1 MKNTG
6 SPKGRGLGAPVAALS
21 VALLILVAAF
31 VYIAFSP
38 KQATSTSST
47 IAPSSSA
54 TGGGTSATST
64 NQISTSYSTT
74 STSGVSSAATSAT
87 SSSAITV
94 FQSMPTSSAP
104 PRQGGV
110 FDAANGDIYWSN
122 FDNGTVSV
130 ISNSTNKVVA
140 SVRVGAAY
148 VEPWPPLLDP
158 QNGDIYVP
166 MASAGFV
173 AVISGAT
180 NTVVANFTIGEGVF
194 SGMAF
199 DPSNG
204 DIYLTNDVGQVL
216 IISGETNT
224 VVGSIT
230 LDFGPPACE
239 PMSEFPSNI
248 PCSQAQDGPSPP
260 VFDPANGD
268 IYVCNGGGDSMSI
281 MSGATNSLVT
291 NIKFSS
297 SPGNPVFDPANGDI
311 YVPVGGAVSV
321 ISGATN
327 ALVATVKVGGQPD
340 QPFVN
345 SINGDIYVASAN
357 TDFCGAGVCLV
368 NGTVSIISGATNA
381 VVATVP
387 MCDDSAGAFESSNGD
402 VYLSCHGGTDWV
414 ISYTTLPSSTTT
426 TSTRLGEFV
435 PDCGTPFNTL
445 LNPAP
450 KGTVYMKVVTDQGTV
465 VTNGTLFVI
474 QGGSFGWMT
483 YCISMSDVNG
493 TGYLQLAP
501 VNFNG
506 THGGDF
512 ISSGYYNVTLWAG
525 SMSPNVTNNPGSWYV
540 AIIPSIQVS
549 PNSTTYVMV
558 SVPSDA
564 VTVVTSNEGTGAV
577 TTTTTSAT
585 TTKVNI
591 P

>member
-1 MKNTG
+1 M
-6 SPKGRGLGAPVAALS
+6 
-21 VALLILVAAF
+21 
-31 VYIAFSP
+31 
-38 KQATSTSST
+38 
-47 IAPSSSA
+47 
-54 TGGGTSATST
+54 
-64 NQISTSYSTT
+64 
-74 STSGVSSAATSAT
+74 
-87 SSSAITV
+87 
-94 FQSMPTSSAP
+94 
-104 PRQGGV
+104 

-130 ISNSTNKVVA
+130 ISSSTNKVVS

-166 MASAGFV
+166 MASADFV

-194 SGMAF
+194 SGMTF
-199 DPSNG
+199 DPTNG

-216 IISGETNT
+216 IISGATNT
-224 VVGSIT
+224 MVGSIA
-230 LDFGPPACE
+230 LNFGTRCDPFSENPP
-239 PMSEFPSNI
+239 NI
-248 PCSQAQDGPSPP
+248 PCTQAQDGPSLP

-268 IYVCNGGGDSMSI
+268 IYVANGGGSTVSVI
-281 MSGATNSLVT
+281 SGATNSLLT
-291 NIKFSS
+291 NVVVGGG
-297 SPGNPVFDPANGDI
+297 PGTPVLDPANGDF
-311 YVPVGGAVSV
+311 YVSNWNIGNGYTVSV
-321 ISGATN
+321 ISGVTN

-387 MCDDSAGAFESSNGD
+387 MCDDSGGAFESSNGD

-450 KGTVYMKVVTDQGTV
+450 KGTAYMKVVTDEGTV

-525 SMSPNVTNNPGSWYV
+525 SISPNATNNPGSWYV
-540 AIIPSIQVS
+540 AIVPSIQVS
-549 PNSTTYVMV
+549 PNSTTYVTV

-564 VTVVTSNEGTGAV
+564 VTVVTSNEGSGAI
-577 TTTTTSAT
+577 TTTTSAT